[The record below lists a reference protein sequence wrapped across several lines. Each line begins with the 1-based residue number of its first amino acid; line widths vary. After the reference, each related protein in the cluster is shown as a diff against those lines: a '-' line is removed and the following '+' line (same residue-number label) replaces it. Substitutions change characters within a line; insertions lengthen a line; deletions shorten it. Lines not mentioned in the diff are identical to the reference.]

1 MLRNEQRAAQKGRLH
16 MNTTLAAGRTLDMVY
31 IGVFAVIIAI
41 CSWIT
46 LPFGIVSFTMQ
57 TFAVFLTVDVLGG
70 KRGTS
75 AVLIY
80 LLLGAVGVPVFAGF
94 SGGIGVILGQQ
105 GGYLV
110 GFFLSALVMWALER
124 VLGKKLWSRALSM
137 VLGLLVLYG
146 FGTFWF
152 MAVYTRDTG
161 AVSLMTVLG
170 WCVFP
175 FVIPDGIKIA
185 LALILGN
192 RLSLIMRRQVM

>member
-1 MLRNEQRAAQKGRLH
+1 

-46 LPFGIVSFTMQ
+46 LPFGMVSFTMQ